1 MKTGRHARIL
11 DIIAEHPIETQDEL
25 LTRLRE
31 EGFKATQATISRDIK
46 DLRLVKTLGSDG
58 KYRYVSASR
67 SSTDI
72 RTNFSN
78 LFSTSVNSI
87 DIAQNLVVIK
97 TLSGMAQ
104 AVPHSILPTIR
115 LLSEQLQV
123 TIQSSLPAEQP
134 TLRCRLPKNSKSLFD
149 RTD

>member
-72 RTNFSN
+72 
-78 LFSTSVNSI
+78 TSVNSI
-87 DIAQNLVVIK
+87 DVAQNLVVIK

-104 AVPHSILPTIR
+104 AVCAALDSADYPSVVGTIAGDD
-115 LLSEQLQV
+115 
-123 TIQSSLPAEQP
+123 TIFIACRTADLAVSLTEE
-134 TLRCRLPKNSKSLFD
+134 LKKLI
-149 RTD
+149 

>member
-78 LFSTSVNSI
+78 LLQHFGKFNRCSTEFC
-87 DIAQNLVVIK
+87 VIK

-104 AVPHSILPTIR
+104 AVCSRTRFSR
-115 LLSEQLQV
+115 LSV
-123 TIQSSLPAEQP
+123 C
-134 TLRCRLPKNSKSLFD
+134 CRNNC
-149 RTD
+149 R

>member
-1 MKTGRHARIL
+1 MKLKSRRHAKIL
-11 DIIAEHPIETQDEL
+11 EIINDNNIETQDEL

-87 DIAQNLVVIK
+87 DVAQNLVVIK

-104 AVPHSILPTIR
+104 AVCAALDSADYPSVVGTIAGDD
-115 LLSEQLQV
+115 
-123 TIQSSLPAEQP
+123 TIFIACRTADLAVSLTEE
-134 TLRCRLPKNSKSLFD
+134 LKKLI
-149 RTD
+149 

>member
-1 MKTGRHARIL
+1 MKTGRHARML
-11 DIIAEHPIETQDEL
+11 DIIAEHAIAKQYEL

-78 LFSTSVNSI
+78 LFSTSVDSI
-87 DIAQNLVVIK
+87 DVAQNLVVIK

-104 AVPHSILPTIR
+104 AVCAALDSADYPSVVGTIAGDD
-115 LLSEQLQV
+115 
-123 TIQSSLPAEQP
+123 TIFIACRTADLAVSLTEE
-134 TLRCRLPKNSKSLFD
+134 LKKLI
-149 RTD
+149 

>member
-1 MKTGRHARIL
+1 M
-11 DIIAEHPIETQDEL
+11 

-87 DIAQNLVVIK
+87 DVAQNLVVIK

-104 AVPHSILPTIR
+104 AVCAALDSADYPSVVGTIAGDDTIFIACR
-115 LLSEQLQV
+115 TADLAVSLTEELKKLS
-123 TIQSSLPAEQP
+123 
-134 TLRCRLPKNSKSLFD
+134 
-149 RTD
+149 

>member
-78 LFSTSVNSI
+78 LLARNIFMRDCAANSVFPFVIAPRKRLNS
-87 DIAQNLVVIK
+87 L
-97 TLSGMAQ
+97 G
-104 AVPHSILPTIR
+104 
-115 LLSEQLQV
+115 
-123 TIQSSLPAEQP
+123 
-134 TLRCRLPKNSKSLFD
+134 
-149 RTD
+149 